1 MYLKKNIYLSFYTIF
16 MAIAA
21 LKAEFRLTILHTND
35 MHSRIEETDNKTGNC
50 DEGEQCYGGFA
61 RVAHVV
67 KRIRKEIPNTLF
79 LNAGDTYQGTPIYS
93 LFKWRPFAELVPMLG
108 IDAMSFG
115 NHEFDDGI
123 DGLVPYLQEIKK
135 HDIPVVTCNINTTQE
150 PSLNNDTSLKPW
162 HMFTVD
168 KVKIAVIG
176 FITPNTKMVSCPG
189 SIQFLDEIEKIKE
202 YAKKAKEEGANLI
215 FAVGHSG
222 FEKDQEIAKEVPLV
236 DVVVGGHSDSFLYT
250 GPQPDIDIPVA
261 EYPKMIKQ
269 ESGKEVPVVQAYGY
283 TKYLGKLDLVWH
295 DNFTLK
301 SAIGNPILL
310 NSSVCKDKEVEAETV
325 KWTSKLAELLGER
338 KGASRVLLNGTCRLN
353 ECNLGNF
360 ITDALIHYVV
370 NETKDASKWTDA
382 PIALFNSGAIRSSID
397 PTDNVTWGH
406 LIAALPFDKQIARLN
421 MKGSTLKKA
430 LQRSVQ
436 KYHERR
442 KGKGSGEFLQYSGLK
457 VYYVK
462 NATDHLF
469 LSRALVRCKDCAVP
483 KYYTIADNKNYSV
496 VTTLFLS
503 DGGDGYT
510 MFRDEA
516 TREQVYEEVDLKIVA
531 KYLEQMSPVYT
542 GLEARIII
550 SKPLPTLNLNTPEK
564 PVTADKKT

>member
-50 DEGEQCYGGFA
+50 NEGEQCYGGFA

-67 KRIRKEIPNTLF
+67 KRIRKETRNTLF

-93 LFKWRPFAELVPMLG
+93 LFKWRPFAKLVPMLG

-135 HDIPVVTCNINTTQE
+135 KNIPVVTCNIDTTQE
-150 PSLNNDTSLKPW
+150 PSLKNETSLEPW

-168 KVKIAVIG
+168 NVKIAVIG
-176 FITPNTKMVSCPG
+176 FITPNTKFVSCPG
-189 SIQFLDEIEKIKE
+189 NIQFLDEIEKINE
-202 YAKKAKEEGANLI
+202 YAEKAKNEGANLI
-215 FAVGHSG
+215 FVVGHSG
-222 FEKDQEIAKEVPLV
+222 FDKDQEIAKKVPLV
-236 DVVVGGHSDSFLYT
+236 DVVVGGHSDSFLYS
-250 GPQPDIDIPVA
+250 GPPPDIDQPVA
-261 EYPKMIKQ
+261 EYPKMIEQ
-269 ESGKEVPVVQAYGY
+269 TSGKKVPVVQAYGY
-283 TKYLGKLDLVWH
+283 TKYLGKLDLVW
-295 DNFTLK
+295 DANFTLK
-301 SAIGNPILL
+301 SAVGNPILL
-310 NSSVCKDKEVEAETV
+310 NSSVCKDKEVEEETL
-325 KWTSKLAELLGER
+325 KWTSKLSELLGER

-353 ECNLGNF
+353 ECSMGNF

-370 NETKDASKWTDA
+370 NETKGDKTWTDA
-382 PIALFNSGAIRSSID
+382 PIALFNSGAIRSSIE

-406 LIAALPFDKQIARLN
+406 LIATLPFDKQIARLSMN
-421 MKGSTLKKA
+421 GSTLLKA
-430 LQRSVQ
+430 LRRSVQ
-436 KYHERR
+436 NYHQRR

-462 NATDHLF
+462 NATGHLF
-469 LSRALVRCKDCAVP
+469 LSRALARCKNCSVP
-483 KYYTIADNKNYSV
+483 RYYTVAEDKMYSV

-516 TREQVYEEVDLKIVA
+516 KREQVYEEVDLKIVA

-542 GLEARIII
+542 GLQARIII
-550 SKPLPTLNLNTPEK
+550 SNPLPTLNLNNSKEVVSTG
-564 PVTADKKT
+564 KKD